1 MTELL
6 KRHKAILWV
15 LLFLSPILWLG
26 ITGVHQHLL
35 AGTDRTYEELKV
47 FSDVLDI
54 IAIPTLHIYC
64 LMRTKT
70 FR

>member
-15 LLFLSPILWLG
+15 LLLLSPILWLG

-35 AGTDRTYEELKV
+35 AGTDRTYEGCDPRNDKLYR
-47 FSDVLDI
+47 SPLCI
-54 IAIPTLHIYC
+54 STA
-64 LMRTKT
+64 
-70 FR
+70 